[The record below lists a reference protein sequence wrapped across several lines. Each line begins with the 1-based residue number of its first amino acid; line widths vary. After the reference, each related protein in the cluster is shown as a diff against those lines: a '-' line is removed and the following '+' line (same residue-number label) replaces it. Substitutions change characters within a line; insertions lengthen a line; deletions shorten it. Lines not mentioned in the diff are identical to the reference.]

1 MDRSVERAR
10 DYSRRQVLQAGA
22 AGLGSWTLLSACGG
36 GVAGSKSSK
45 GASGAAGR
53 TIKVGYVSP
62 QTGALAPF
70 GEADTFVVNSIKQK
84 LGAGLK
90 VGSGTSKI
98 EIVVKDSQSN
108 SQRAGAVASDLILND
123 QVDLMLV
130 ASTPETVNPVA
141 DQCEANGVPCISS
154 VAPWQAWF
162 YGRGAKPGSS
172 YTWTYHFFWGLE
184 DIQAVYEDMWSQ
196 VTTNRKV
203 AALWPNDSD
212 GQAFAAATT
221 GFPGSITKAGYT
233 LLDPG
238 RYENGT
244 QDYSAQ
250 IAKYKAGNCEIFTGI
265 PIPPDFTTFWQ
276 QAAQQGYRPKLATVA
291 KALLFPSS
299 VEALGPLGNGLA
311 TEVWWSPT
319 HPFTSSLTGQTAKAL
334 ADDYTRTTGKQWT
347 QPIGFV
353 HSLFEVAAAA
363 ITKSGAAGDR
373 KALVGALK
381 DLSINTVCGPL
392 AWGKGPVPNVAKTPL
407 VGGQWRKGTGN
418 KYDLVIVSNRDHPEI
433 PSGGKVQAQA

>member
-1 MDRSVERAR
+1 MDRSLEGASA
-10 DYSRRQVLQAGA
+10 YSRRQVLQAGA
-22 AGLGSWTLLSACGG
+22 AGLGSWALLSACSKVSGSGG
-36 GVAGSKSSK
+36 KA
-45 GASGAAGR
+45 ASGQAGR
-53 TIKVGYVSP
+53 TIKIGYVSP

-70 GEADTFVVNSIKQK
+70 GEADTYVVNSIRQK
-84 LGAGLK
+84 FAAGLK
-90 VGSGTSKI
+90 VGTGTSKI
-98 EIVVKDSQSN
+98 DIVVKDSQSN
-108 SQRAGAVASDLILND
+108 SQRAGAVASELILND

-154 VAPWQAWF
+154 VAPWQAF
-162 YGRGAKPGSS
+162 FFGRGAKAGSS
-172 YTWTYHFFWGLE
+172 FNWTYHFFWGLE
-184 DIQAVYEDMWSQ
+184 DIEAVYSDMWSQ
-196 VTTNRKV
+196 VSTNKKV
-203 AALWPNDSD
+203 GALWPNDSD
-212 GQAFAAATT
+212 GGSFASAQT
-221 GFPGSITKAGYT
+221 GFPAAISKGGYT
-233 LLDPG
+233 LVDPG

-311 TEVWWSPT
+311 TEVWWTPT

-334 ADDYTRTTGKQWT
+334 ADDYTKTTGKQWT

-353 HSLFEVAAAA
+353 HSLFEVATAA
-363 ITKSGAAGDR
+363 IAKSGAPGDR

-381 DLSINTVCGPL
+381 TLSVNTVCGPL
-392 AWGKGPVPNVAKTPL
+392 DWGKGPVPNVAKTPL
-407 VGGQWRKGTGN
+407 VGGQWRKGTTN
-418 KYDLVIVSNRDHPEI
+418 PYDLVVVSNRDHPEI
-433 PSGGKVQAQA
+433 PAAGKVQART